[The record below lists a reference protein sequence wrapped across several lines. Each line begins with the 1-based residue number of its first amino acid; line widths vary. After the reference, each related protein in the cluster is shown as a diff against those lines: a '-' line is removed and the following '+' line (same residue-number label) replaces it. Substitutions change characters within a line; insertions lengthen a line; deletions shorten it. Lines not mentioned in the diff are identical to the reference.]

1 MLVKI
6 VKSGN
11 MEKWG
16 ESLREGIHVAVIWFP
31 LVDFSEQKELGEF
44 VNQSLIGIQ
53 FLEEILNLWC
63 FCLQLLVLCR

>member
-16 ESLREGIHVAVIWFP
+16 ESLREGIHVAVIWFS
-31 LVDFSEQKELGEF
+31 LVGFSEQKELGEF
-44 VNQSLIGIQ
+44 VN
-53 FLEEILNLWC
+53 
-63 FCLQLLVLCR
+63 